1 MPQLPPSSPVG
12 AATRGNQRLTPDYG
26 LDAPDVVRNLAIVAT
41 LGLGAWA
48 AVQAGLWSGRIPLSR
63 GSSAVV
69 LDTGS
74 MFLPVGVLCAVMALY
89 MVWTSKY
96 GKLREREHLLDLVRW
111 SGTERVLDVGCGRG
125 LMAVGAARRAVSGLA
140 VGIDIWQAEDL
151 SGNRPAATRENA
163 RREGVTDR
171 VQIATAD
178 MRRLPF
184 GAASFD
190 VVVSSA
196 AIHNLYD
203 RGARAAALREIVRV
217 LAPGG
222 SAVLDDIRHLAEYE
236 RELRS
241 AGVTDV
247 RWSGSAVLALVLAAV
262 TMGRLHP
269 RTLVARKP
277 D

>member
-1 MPQLPPSSPVG
+1 VPKLPWSTPDASTSR
-12 AATRGNQRLTPDYG
+12 AERSAPDYG
-26 LDAPDVVRNLAIVAT
+26 LDAPGVVRNLAAAAAFGI
-41 LGLGAWA
+41 GMWA
-48 AVQAGLWSGRIPLSR
+48 VVHAGLWSGRIPLR
-63 GSSAVV
+63 GGPNTVV
-69 LDTGS
+69 LDAGP
-74 MFLPVGVLCAVMALY
+74 MFLPVGILCAVMALY

-111 SGTERVLDVGCGRG
+111 SGAERVLDVGCGRG
-125 LMAVGAARRAVSGLA
+125 LMVVGAARRAVGGLA

-151 SGNRPAATRENA
+151 SGNRPAAARENA
-163 RREGVTDR
+163 RREGVSDR

-203 RGARAAALREIVRV
+203 RGARATALREIVRV
-217 LAPGG
+217 LTPGG

-241 AGVTDV
+241 CGVTDV
-247 RWSGSAVLALVLAAV
+247 RRSGSAVVAVVLAAI

-269 RTLVARKP
+269 RTLVARKSG
-277 D
+277 